1 MNQSSIISQTGGRPQ
16 IGFGFPLNRG
26 TGISSDSGEAMTPLL
41 AYIQGVD
48 FDFLGIRECD
58 A

>member
-1 MNQSSIISQTGGRPQ
+1 MNQNLIISQTGGRPQ
-16 IGFGFPLNRG
+16 IGFRFPLNRG
-26 TGISSDSGEAMTPLL
+26 TGIFSFIPELIDHLL

-48 FDFLGIRECD
+48 FEFLGIRECD